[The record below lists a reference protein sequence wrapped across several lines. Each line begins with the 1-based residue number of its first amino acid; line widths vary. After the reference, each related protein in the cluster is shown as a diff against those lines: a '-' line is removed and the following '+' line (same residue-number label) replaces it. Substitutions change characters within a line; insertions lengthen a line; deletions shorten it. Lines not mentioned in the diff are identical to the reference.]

1 MTADEASFWSKILV
15 GLALA
20 GNASLSLALP
30 ADPAQAR
37 CDGGAMRSVVGN
49 AAVPAAQVSAD
60 VESPSC
66 PHYSDHWALYQ
77 QLADRH
83 MPESPAK
90 PNLAD
95 LRFLNA
101 EASDDPQDK
110 AQPAKL
116 ETCSAIK
123 QDAQRLACFD
133 RLAEQPT
140 SSPQATAQQQ
150 APAEPVVVSAL
161 SRHWELGNETK
172 RGTFL
177 LTPYRPNFFL
187 PVKYSNSPNN
197 APMQGGLQQPDQGL
211 DSVETELQLSFKVK
225 AVEGLFNADTDLW
238 VGFTGTSFWQ
248 AYNSSSAPFRESNYE
263 PEAMLVF
270 RTDYS
275 LAGLKGRFVSL
286 GLVHQSN
293 GRAAG
298 LSRSWNRAYAQFG
311 FERGDFVLLVR
322 PWVRVPESEADD
334 DNPDIEDYMGNG
346 DILATYKR
354 NNSTYSILLRNNLQS
369 ASNHGA
375 VQVSWSFPL
384 HGRLRGYVQ
393 YFNGYG
399 ESLIDYNHSQ
409 QSIGIGVS
417 LTDWMQSHF

>member
-1 MTADEASFWSKILV
+1 MKVNAYLATVLWIGLTV
-15 GLALA
+15 G
-20 GNASLSLALP
+20 
-30 ADPAQAR
+30 
-37 CDGGAMRSVVGN
+37 SVAGN
-49 AAVPAAQVSAD
+49 AAVPAARVAPDAGSQS
-60 VESPSC
+60 SPDFSG
-66 PHYSDHWALYQ
+66 HWALYQ
-77 QLADRH
+77 QIADRRA
-83 MPESPAK
+83 PESPSSPDFSAQMM
-90 PNLAD
+90 
-95 LRFLNA
+95 
-101 EASDDPQDK
+101 SGVPQAGA
-110 AQPAKL
+110 AQPANL

-133 RLAEQPT
+133 RLAEQPK
-140 SSPQATAQQQ
+140 SPPQAMAQQQ
-150 APAEPVVVSAL
+150 AAAEPVAISPL
-161 SRHWELGNETK
+161 SRHWELDDEAK

-197 APMQGGLQQPDQGL
+197 APLQGGLLQPDQGL
-211 DSVETELQLSFKVK
+211 DPVETELQLSFKVK
-225 AVEGLFNADTDLW
+225 TVEGLFNADTDLW

-248 AYNSSSAPFRESNYE
+248 AYNSSISAPFRESNYE

-275 LAGLKGRFVSL
+275 MAGLSGRFVSL

-293 GRAAG
+293 GRSAG

-311 FERGDFVLLVR
+311 FELGGFVLLVR
-322 PWVRVPESEADD
+322 PWVRIPESAADD

-346 DILATYKR
+346 DILATYKN

-369 ASNHGA
+369 TSNRGA

-384 HGRLRGYVQ
+384 HGRLRGYIQ

-417 LTDWMQSHF
+417 LTDWMQAHF